1 MFFIPTI
8 FPTIFTT
15 IKVHMSSFFSSKIF
29 FASVNLVYKSKKI
42 VCVPCTTQN
51 SLSPHYFF
59 YTVILSQAFSVSRV
73 LHREVDIGAPFLQVL
88 HPAGSQSVN
97 LNVQKPEILQSK
109 VCLSIFYPNFIQ
121 KRKKNGQ
128 CNQCAIKLDFS
139 LERNFLTF
147 TRKKFKFFQC
157 SS

>member
-59 YTVILSQAFSVSRV
+59 IPLSYPRHPLSVGFCIEKWTSVLPFCKSFTLLGRSLSTLMYRNPRFYNLKFAWVYSILILFR
-73 LHREVDIGAPFLQVL
+73 RE
-88 HPAGSQSVN
+88 
-97 LNVQKPEILQSK
+97 
-109 VCLSIFYPNFIQ
+109 
-121 KRKKNGQ
+121 KNITIS
-128 CNQCAIKLDFS
+128 A
-139 LERNFLTF
+139 R
-147 TRKKFKFFQC
+147 
-157 SS
+157 

>member
-59 YTVILSQAFSVSRV
+59 YTVILSQASSVCRV

-121 KRKKNGQ
+121 KRKKHY
-128 CNQCAIKLDFS
+128 NQCAIKLDFS
-139 LERNFLTF
+139 RERNL
-147 TRKKFKFFQC
+147 
-157 SS
+157 